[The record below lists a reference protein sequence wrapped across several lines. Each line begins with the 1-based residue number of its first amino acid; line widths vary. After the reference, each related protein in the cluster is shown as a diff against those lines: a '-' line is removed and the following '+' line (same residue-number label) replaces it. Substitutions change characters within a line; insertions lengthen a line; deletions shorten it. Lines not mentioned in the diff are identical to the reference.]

1 MGPELRVYVF
11 MGMALL
17 AGLLLGWLILRNG
30 WTRAYGAL
38 LAGHVLAALGLLL
51 AARQGQQMQGLG
63 YAILLAV
70 FVLPATLGFCL
81 GGGAAWWA
89 KRRGSSPDQA

>member
-11 MGMALL
+11 MGLALL

-30 WTRAYGAL
+30 WLRAYGAL
-38 LAGHVLAALGLLL
+38 LAGHVLAALGLFL
-51 AARQGQQMQGLG
+51 AARQGQQMEGLG

-89 KRRGSSPDQA
+89 GRRSIKS